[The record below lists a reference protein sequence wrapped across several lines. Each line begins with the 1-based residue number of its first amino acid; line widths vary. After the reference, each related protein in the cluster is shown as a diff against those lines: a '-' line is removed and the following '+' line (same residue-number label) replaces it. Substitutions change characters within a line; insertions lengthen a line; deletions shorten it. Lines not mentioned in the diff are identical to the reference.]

1 METAEFQAMLD
12 GNERHWWY
20 RGRRR
25 IVHSVLRRLEIGASA
40 ELLDAGCA
48 YGRTFDELA
57 RYGNVHGIELNPLG
71 VAAARKRGHGDVH
84 VAAVEDMPF
93 PDNSFDVVTCL
104 DVIEHTPDDGVTLR
118 ELRRVT
124 KPGGALVVTVPAYQ
138 SLWSRHD
145 VVNRHFR
152 RYRRRTLRAAALS
165 TGWQLEFDTYFN
177 SIFLLPAALVRLALR
192 SAPDREHRSELALT
206 PPSFDSVLELPLR
219 LEAALIARGAALP
232 AGLSLLAVLRTPDPT
247 GAAAASRAALAR
259 VA

>member
-48 YGRTFDELA
+48 SGRTLDELA

-71 VAAARKRGHGDVH
+71 VAAARKRGHRDVQ

-93 PDNSFDVVTCL
+93 PDNTFDVVTCL
-104 DVIEHTPDDGVTLR
+104 DVIEHTPDDRASLR
-118 ELRRVT
+118 ELYRVT

-145 VVNRHFR
+145 IVNRHYR
-152 RYRRRTLRAAALS
+152 RYRRKTLRAAAIR

-177 SIFLLPAALVRLALR
+177 SVFLLPAAVVRLALR
-192 SAPDREHRSELALT
+192 SSPETEHRSELALT
-206 PPSFDSVLELPLR
+206 PASLDSLLELPMR
-219 LEAALIARGAALP
+219 LEAALIGRGAALP
-232 AGLSLLAVLRTPDPT
+232 AGLSLLAVLRTPEPT
-247 GAAAASRAALAR
+247 GEAAASRASLAR